1 MPRVIV
7 GQKFGRWEVLGP
19 GEGRKMV
26 LCRCDC
32 GTVRGVIS
40 TNLTQAISTSCGCW
54 KRQAATERTK
64 HGHSKAGK
72 RTRAYAIWA
81 AMKSRCMNPKTEAY
95 KKYGARGISVCDRW
109 LTFENFLADMGEP
122 PAGASIDRKNGSGN
136 YEPGNCR
143 WASAKEQARNISTNR
158 IGYVSGRAMCV
169 AEASERFGV
178 KYRTIMSRMNRGLTM
193 EQAVFYGT
201 DLAKAGGLK

>member
-1 MPRVIV
+1 
-7 GQKFGRWEVLGP
+7 
-19 GEGRKMV
+19 
-26 LCRCDC
+26 
-32 GTVRGVIS
+32 
-40 TNLTQAISTSCGCW
+40 
-54 KRQAATERTK
+54 
-64 HGHSKAGK
+64 
-72 RTRAYAIWA
+72 
-81 AMKSRCMNPKTEAY
+81 MNPKTEAY